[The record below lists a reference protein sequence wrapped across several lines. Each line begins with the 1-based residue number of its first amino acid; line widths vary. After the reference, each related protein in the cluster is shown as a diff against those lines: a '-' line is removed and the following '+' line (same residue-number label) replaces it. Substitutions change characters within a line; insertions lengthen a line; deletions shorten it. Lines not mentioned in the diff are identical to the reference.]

1 MVLSSRVTGYSGRNQ
16 AYKSKSIKIQDN
28 YSNHSADSMVRIV
41 STPVNSV
48 KMVIDTVV
56 ERLGTNP
63 TDVAPTTAMDMVTP
77 IDLLDEDTTIGTL
90 LDVGMTLRPP
100 LQQQLLPALRPDQ
113 RVLLTSQS
121 TVGGLVTV

>member
-1 MVLSSRVTGYSGRNQ
+1 
-16 AYKSKSIKIQDN
+16 
-28 YSNHSADSMVRIV
+28 
-41 STPVNSV
+41 
-48 KMVIDTVV
+48 MVIDTVV

-63 TDVAPTTAMDMVTP
+63 TDVAPTMAVDMVTP

-100 LQQQLLPALRPDQ
+100 LQQQLLSALRPDQ